1 MLERYGRGGVV
12 RGGEGR
18 CAGEIWERRG
28 GVVWCGEGRCA
39 GEIWKGRGGV
49 GWCGEGRGGG
59 VGLVGVIS
67 PALFLC
73 CGCL

>member
-1 MLERYGRGGVV
+1 MGVRCGEGRCVGEIWEGGVVRGGVLEIWEGGVV

-18 CAGEIWERRG
+18 CAGEIW
-28 GVVWCGEGRCA
+28 
-39 GEIWKGRGGV
+39 
-49 GWCGEGRGGG
+49 EGRGGG